1 MVTDER
7 EQQLC
12 AFPGTN
18 RVVISCH
25 CQPDEQPDDP
35 IPCAVAQSP
44 EDMTSKVKPLQSGNA
59 QVSAT
64 PDSVSRARRL
74 RLSESLHAFW
84 RKAVRTP
91 WKDARRWLRRAMAA
105 TSNSGVPVAVDHST
119 HLAPV
124 AFTGR
129 FPPPLTQCVVVEERQ
144 YQARL
149 HPLSVNSAAAERVH
163 YVDHVVR
170 APAMTLEHLVDQY
183 WHPAL
188 GLLISRNG
196 LIWRHSFLGPFQDGF
211 LSSIK
216 AIVDRPLPDGTR
228 EHFFYERRLSRAPRM
243 SGEWLLIANSDQPN
257 FGHYMLDIV
266 PLVHLGAKIGA
277 PMLTWTLKPWQRQL
291 LARLDVP
298 PGLIREIDP
307 RTVFLEHAI
316 VSNRHCGVA
325 SQNAHPQHKEAFSLI
340 LSHVRK
346 HAPSAEYPRRILI
359 CRSIRNSR
367 NIRNR
372 KSVIDALSRLGF
384 TAMQPEK
391 LPFDQQAMLFSS
403 AELIVSEFGA
413 AIANAVFCQRGATI
427 VEIIAEGQHD
437 PWSAHLCAML
447 ELNYVVLFQPQSE
460 EDLLAAPRHVKDSE
474 FAYSVDVENIIE
486 TVKALGGG

>member
-1 MVTDER
+1 MTK
-7 EQQLC
+7 
-12 AFPGTN
+12 
-18 RVVISCH
+18 ISR
-25 CQPDEQPDDP
+25 PF
-35 IPCAVAQSP
+35 
-44 EDMTSKVKPLQSGNA
+44 QSGRA
-59 QVSAT
+59 PLSAT
-64 PDSVSRARRL
+64 PDSVNRAHRL
-74 RLSESLHAFW
+74 RLSESLHTFW

-91 WKDARRWLRRAMAA
+91 WKNARRWLRRATAGP
-105 TSNSGVPVAVDHST
+105 NSGVLVAVDHAT
-119 HLAPV
+119 HLEVVSFA
-124 AFTGR
+124 GR
-129 FPPPLTQCVVVEERQ
+129 FPPPLTQCLVVEERQ
-144 YQARL
+144 YRARL
-149 HPLSVNSAAAERVH
+149 HPLSVNSAGGERVH
-163 YVDHVVR
+163 YMDHIVH
-170 APAMTLEHLVDQY
+170 APRMTLEHLVDQY

-188 GLLISRNG
+188 GLLISQNG

-228 EHFFYERRLSRAPRM
+228 AHYFYERRLGRAPRV

-266 PLVHLGAKIGA
+266 PLVHLGARICV

-291 LARLDVP
+291 LARLDVQS
-298 PGLIREIDP
+298 GLIREIDP

-316 VSNRHCGVA
+316 VSNRHSGVA
-325 SQNAHPQHKEAFSLI
+325 SQNAHPQHREAFSLI
-340 LSHVRK
+340 LSNVRN

-372 KSVIDALSRLGF
+372 KSVIDALSALGF
-384 TAMQPEK
+384 TAIQPEK
-391 LPFDQQAMLFSS
+391 LTFDEQAMLFSN
-403 AELIVSEFGA
+403 AEIIVAEFGA
-413 AIANAVFCQRGATI
+413 AIANVVFCRTGATI

-474 FAYSVDVENIIE
+474 FAFSVDVPQLAA
-486 TVKALGGG
+486 TVEALLAR